1 MNAVSRLSC
10 IARYRPICTYFL
22 RNGSDATP
30 PLLFQSDQPDK
41 FFPPFILYY
50 SSRPIA
56 PPLLFS
62 SVVRFRVKFESMH
75 RIRTNGR
82 MDGRMDGRP
91 HRSLLLSRT
100 YSINSYDREVFY
112 LSDTRAI
119 DLSRA
124 MEIIFIFLF
133 FFFFFLLFLFF
144 FLRFVTS
151 R

>member
-1 MNAVSRLSC
+1 MRYLDCPALLD
-10 IARYRPICTYFL
+10 IARYALTFSVTARMQHRRSFSNRINRTNFSL
-22 RNGSDATP
+22 RLFSIIRRVQS
-30 PLLFQSDQPDK
+30 PL
-41 FFPPFILYY
+41 
-50 SSRPIA
+50 
-56 PPLLFS
+56 PLLFS
-62 SVVRFRVKFESMH
+62 NVVRFRVKFESMH
-75 RIRTNGR
+75 RIRTNGW

-144 FLRFVTS
+144 SFVS
-151 R
+151 

>member
-56 PPLLFS
+56 PPPPLLQRCPLS
-62 SVVRFRVKFESMH
+62 REI
-75 RIRTNGR
+75 RIYASNTNEWTDGWTNGR
-82 MDGRMDGRP
+82 KTP
-91 HRSLLLSRT
+91 PFLLLSRT